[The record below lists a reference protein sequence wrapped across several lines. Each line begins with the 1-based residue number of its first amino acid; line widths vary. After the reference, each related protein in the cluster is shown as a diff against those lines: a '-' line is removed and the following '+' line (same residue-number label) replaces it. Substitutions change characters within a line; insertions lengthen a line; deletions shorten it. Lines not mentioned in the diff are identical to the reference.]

1 MVEIQIHELV
11 TWGRN
16 KIFILRED
24 LLPIAC
30 GGNKS
35 RIGLKLIEDAK
46 RRGATAIIAYGNAR
60 SNLCRVLAMLCARNS
75 MRCCIVAPVDDS
87 VVETTNSRIVKACG
101 ASVIECEK
109 GPGIAAVIEDLENRL
124 NQDGESPYYIF
135 GNKFGRGN
143 EAVLLSAYQ
152 DVACSIVGWE
162 HEHSVAFDRICLA
175 TGTGSTYAGLFT
187 GFHAC
192 GRKCKLTGFT
202 IAHEAAECRR
212 RIGCFP
218 GVNAED
224 IEISGMAL
232 CGGYGKTCSELE
244 LFVRQQMTEVNILFD
259 KTYAGKALWGLKQ
272 YIDKNAFHDEKIL
285 FVHTGSLPLAID
297 GLRSETV

>member
-1 MVEIQIHELV
+1 MVEIQIHELA

-35 RIGLKLIEDAK
+35 RIGQKLIEDAK
-46 RRGATAIIAYGNAR
+46 CKGATAIIAYGNAR

-87 VVETTNSRIVKACG
+87 VAETTNSRIVKDCG
-101 ASVIECEK
+101 ASIIECEK
-109 GPGIAAVIEDLENRL
+109 GPGIAAVIEDIENRL
-124 NQDGESPYYIF
+124 KQDGERPYYIF

-143 EAVLLSAYQ
+143 EAILLSAYQ
-152 DVACSIVGWE
+152 EVASSIVDWE
-162 HEHSVAFDRICLA
+162 RKYSISFDRICLA
-175 TGTGSTYAGLFT
+175 AGTGSTCAGLSA
-187 GFHAC
+187 GFYAR
-192 GRKCKLTGFT
+192 GRKCKITGFT
-202 IAHEAAECRR
+202 IAHAADECRR

-218 GVNAED
+218 GVKTED
-224 IEISGMAL
+224 VEISGLAL
-232 CGGYGKTCSELE
+232 GGGYGKTNSELE
-244 LFVRQQMTEVNILFD
+244 LFVRQQMVEVNILFD

-272 YIDKNAFHDEKIL
+272 YIEKNELHDEMIL

-297 GLRSETV
+297 GLRLETV